1 MEQMEQAGATWK
13 GASDVM
19 AIERPFEDFFELEQE
34 RLLRLLWIVTGS
46 LQEAEDIV
54 QDAFLRV
61 WERWPTVSSMDSP
74 TGYLHH
80 AAMNIY
86 RNRYRRAQLGLR
98 KAIRSDPPV
107 DAFGLAEDRIS
118 VSNALRSLTRK
129 QRAALM
135 LTDLLGYP
143 ADEAG
148 RMLGIRGST
157 VRSLSST
164 ARAALRDAKEL
175 IDE

>member
-1 MEQMEQAGATWK
+1 MEHAEATWK
-13 GASDVM
+13 GVAEVVAVEHS
-19 AIERPFEDFFELEQE
+19 FEDFFELEQE
-34 RLLRLLWIVTGS
+34 RLLRLLWMVTGS

-61 WERWPTVSSMDSP
+61 WERWPKVSAMDSP
-74 TGYLHH
+74 TGYLHQS
-80 AAMNIY
+80 AMNIF
-86 RNRYRRAQLGLR
+86 RNRYRRARLGLR
-98 KAIRSDPPV
+98 KAVGADAPV
-107 DAFGLAEDRIS
+107 DAFGAAEDRIS
-118 VSNALRSLTRK
+118 VSSALRGLTRR
-129 QRAALM
+129 QRAALV

-148 RMLGIRGST
+148 RMLGVRGST
-157 VRSLSST
+157 VRSLSSA